1 MVMVEVTLTAVTGL
15 ATAAE
20 PTAVPTLLAAA
31 IIGAAHDCN
40 NKQLERRN
48 KVSVGW
54 TNALLTTDENESL
67 WTTRKIVDSSSP
79 VAINDRFKSAIW

>member
-1 MVMVEVTLTAVTGL
+1 MVMVEVALTAVTGL

-20 PTAVPTLLAAA
+20 PTLLATA
-31 IIGAAHDCN
+31 IIGAAHACN

-54 TNALLTTDENESL
+54 TNVLLTTDENESL